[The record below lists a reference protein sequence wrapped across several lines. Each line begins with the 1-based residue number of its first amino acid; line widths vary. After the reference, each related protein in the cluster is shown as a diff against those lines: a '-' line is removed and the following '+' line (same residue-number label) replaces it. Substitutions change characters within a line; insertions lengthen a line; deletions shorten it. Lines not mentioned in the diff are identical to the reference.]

1 MSSWSYVVGVARPAY
16 ECVQGEGGLLH
27 LGACC
32 VVVWQASLSLASH
45 FWALFGLLVRGVEN
59 AVPSREGMEVV
70 GSLATWDLVR
80 HPAHSWASPQA
91 SDSIRVS
98 SSACCLLLLLPLIHF
113 IFFPFYMSPCAR
125 VHLFADMVNIQNGT
139 AEVQFLGQ
147 EKAGHH

>member
-1 MSSWSYVVGVARPAY
+1 MLCGSVAGVIVPGFTLLAPLWPPGQRS
-16 ECVQGEGGLLH
+16 GERRRDGG
-27 LGACC
+27 G
-32 VVVWQASLSLASH
+32 
-45 FWALFGLLVRGVEN
+45 G
-59 AVPSREGMEVV
+59 P
-70 GSLATWDLVR
+70 LATWDLVR

-125 VHLFADMVNIQNGT
+125 VHLFTGMVNIQNGT

-147 EKAGHH
+147 AKAGHH